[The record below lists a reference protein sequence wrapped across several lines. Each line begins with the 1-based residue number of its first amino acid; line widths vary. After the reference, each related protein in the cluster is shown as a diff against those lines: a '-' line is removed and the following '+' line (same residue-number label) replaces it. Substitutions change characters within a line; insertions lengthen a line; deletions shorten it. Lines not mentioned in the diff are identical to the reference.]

1 MFMTDPN
8 LIYGKNSG
16 QPSVYTGSIHNIEA
30 QEEAKK
36 SSEIMK
42 KTGAATVAAAKLT
55 GKATI
60 RAAKTAGNAAA
71 KLTKNAADYL
81 KSDDAAEKM
90 NFLKGKAK
98 SAASGV
104 GSMLS
109 GIRSKASGMISEQR
123 NKSNDEYTDADNIE
137 NIANAENIYDDDS
150 AESTYSDQQDSS
162 VSDTNYDENTI
173 HYEEYVSEDENSQ
186 ITENQSTNSV
196 VSSRQES
203 LPEIKTSPNIPQ
215 YTPNPV
221 SYGTPGY
228 VIQKQKSNIALIIVI
243 VILVLII
250 GILGG
255 MFFMMSRDK
264 KPEDTGKKSP
274 VSESDSESKTDK
286 FNSIDGIIND
296 ELQQKAM
303 EEIAS
308 SFYKAAN
315 SALTEMDEESYDI
328 SGYFIVSSD
337 KNYNY
342 NISEEFDIEYFT
354 KKFYNFYADGSEF
367 SWMLVVNDGS
377 CIFSAFSDLWDNEEF
392 IGSYPGDRMATG
404 KFKLNDDNLKT
415 LSDYYEHFKSL
426 KSKLETEKATE
437 NPIQTESSVN
447 ISCSKNDVNQT
458 YADIVKSMDF
468 PPPNR
473 GFILDLNNDG
483 VNEMIIPNTD
493 NMNFVMY
500 YFDGNS
506 IQSCSFGNFIALD
519 NFVIYQVDGEDKNNY
534 IYYRDNYAYKSL
546 QGYYSFPSADKLDIF
561 IDYPENNGKYSAD
574 WTIDYNK
581 TENYAKGNESVDTFY
596 GQPSDCHNKLLSAFK
611 NYGFKITENSKYTEV
626 KGLYYDE
633 LINKLSGG
641 DNNIEK
647 EENSKTKSDAP
658 KATASIS
665 IEPQQIIGNGTEL
678 LATVSGNYSYF
689 TYECYWDG
697 EGKTNQLLTSGTS
710 YNKSVTISGGSTIEK
725 ITFVVTPYNADD
737 LPGDTIT
744 SNYTGPWSYVFV
756 NKYGQINAPG
766 GGPINGY
773 ATSYIL
779 NGGEVAYTRTDLMD
793 KWHVTAV
800 NLCTFNGI
808 IWYELYDTDDGD
820 YYGWVDENH
829 IVFY

>member
-1 MFMTDPN
+1 
-8 LIYGKNSG
+8 
-16 QPSVYTGSIHNIEA
+16 
-30 QEEAKK
+30 
-36 SSEIMK
+36 MK

-55 GKATI
+55 GKAAI
-60 RAAKTAGNAAA
+60 GAAKTAGNVAA

-98 SAASGV
+98 SAASGA

-137 NIANAENIYDDDS
+137 NIANAENIYDYDS

-162 VSDTNYDENTI
+162 VSDTNYDENTV
-173 HYEEYVSEDENSQ
+173 HHEEDVSEYENSQ
-186 ITENQSTNSV
+186 ITENQITSSV

-203 LPEIKTSPNIPQ
+203 PPIEIRNSPNIPQ
-215 YTPNPV
+215 STPNPV
-221 SYGTPGY
+221 SSGTPGY
-228 VIQKQKSNIALIIVI
+228 VIQKQKSNTALIIVI
-243 VILVLII
+243 IVLVLII

-264 KPEDTGKKSP
+264 KSDEPSNSTL
-274 VSESDSESKTDK
+274 VSNVKET
-286 FNSIDGIIND
+286 
-296 ELQQKAM
+296 
-303 EEIAS
+303 
-308 SFYKAAN
+308 
-315 SALTEMDEESYDI
+315 T
-328 SGYFIVSSD
+328 
-337 KNYNY
+337 
-342 NISEEFDIEYFT
+342 
-354 KKFYNFYADGSEF
+354 
-367 SWMLVVNDGS
+367 
-377 CIFSAFSDLWDNEEF
+377 DNEN
-392 IGSYPGDRMATG
+392 GS
-404 KFKLNDDNLKT
+404 K
-415 LSDYYEHFKSL
+415 
-426 KSKLETEKATE
+426 ETETKITVAVTTENVSEKATK
-437 NPIQTESSVN
+437 NSIQTESSVN

-493 NMNFVMY
+493 DMNFVMY

-506 IQSCSFGNFIALD
+506 IQSCSFGNFMALD
-519 NFVIYQVDGEDKNNY
+519 NFVIYRVDGEDKNNY

-561 IDYPENNGKYSAD
+561 INYPENNGKYSAD
-574 WTIDYNK
+574 WTIDYNR
-581 TENYAKGNESVDTFY
+581 TENYAKGNETVDTFY

-633 LINKLSGG
+633 LINKLSGD

-647 EENSKTKSDAP
+647 EENSTTKSDAP

-689 TYECYWDG
+689 TYEYDEIMNDNAACLMEMIEQAPSLGYTPAITEEESVRWTNPDYPTGGYNRFMGYNSKVYREYWSIGRNDHRRSICNGSCFEPNKICPISSPGKDDFLPPPIIIRDSSLESNDNDEYYFSENGALLRINCRREYELNIPDG
-697 EGKTNQLLTSGTS
+697 YTEEQVRKIVDSLPRISDDDKNKLTKRATAASGTLKRHRIDGQVELDLS
-710 YNKSVTISGGSTIEK
+710 ETIKFNWSDGTSTTIPRTVTSDK
-725 ITFVVTPYNADD
+725 DD
-737 LPGDTIT
+737 IAEVID
-744 SNYTGPWSYVFV
+744 V
-756 NKYGQINAPG
+756 NVEEI
-766 GGPINGY
+766 
-773 ATSYIL
+773 
-779 NGGEVAYTRTDLMD
+779 D
-793 KWHVTAV
+793 
-800 NLCTFNGI
+800 
-808 IWYELYDTDDGD
+808 
-820 YYGWVDENH
+820 
-829 IVFY
+829 